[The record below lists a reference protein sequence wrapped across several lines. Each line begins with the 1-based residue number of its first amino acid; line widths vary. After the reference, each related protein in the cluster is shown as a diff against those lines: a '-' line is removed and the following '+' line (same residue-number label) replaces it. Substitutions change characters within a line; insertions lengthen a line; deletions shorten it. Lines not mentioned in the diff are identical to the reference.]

1 MGGRQAKPAGQTHIT
16 GMKAQFQ
23 SPDAARP
30 RPAAPPGSRLYA
42 IGDIHGRLDLLKRLL
57 NLIRDDAA
65 RSTSPRKAVIYLG
78 DYVDRGSDSKGVIDL
93 LLSRPMKNAGF
104 EEIHLMGNHE
114 DVLLQ
119 FLADVRCGPDWFAY
133 GGLETL
139 ASYGVRP
146 PRFSTAA
153 DDLDRAQREFAE
165 RIPQDHLEFIRGM
178 KLSHEEGGY
187 VFVHAGVRPGVAL
200 ADQTGQDLMWIREE
214 FLESNADFG
223 KLVVHGH
230 TITDAP
236 QVAANRIGIDTGA
249 FYSGKLTALAL
260 EGVERAFIQT

>member
-1 MGGRQAKPAGQTHIT
+1 
-16 GMKAQFQ
+16 MKAQFQ
-23 SPDAARP
+23 SRDAARP

-57 NLIRDDAA
+57 TLIRDDAA
-65 RSTSPRKAVIYLG
+65 RRPSARKAVIYLG
-78 DYVDRGSDSKGVIDL
+78 DYVDRGPDSKGVIDL
-93 LLSRPMKNAGF
+93 LLSRPMQNAGF

-114 DVLLQ
+114 DALLQ
-119 FLADVRCGPDWFAY
+119 FFADARSGPNWFAY

-146 PRFSTAA
+146 PRFSTAEE
-153 DDLDRAQREFAE
+153 DLNRAQREFAD
-165 RIPQDHLEFIRGM
+165 RIPRDHLDFIRRM

-200 ADQTGQDLMWIREE
+200 AEQIGQDLMWIRDE
-214 FLESNADFG
+214 FLNSTADFG

-230 TITDAP
+230 TISDAP
-236 QVAANRIGIDTGA
+236 QVLPNRIGIDTGA

-260 EGVERAFIQT
+260 EGEEREFLQTGSASPG

>member
-1 MGGRQAKPAGQTHIT
+1 
-16 GMKAQFQ
+16 MKAPFQ
-23 SPDAARP
+23 SPNAART
-30 RPAAPPGSRLYA
+30 RPEAPPGSRLYA

-57 NLIRDDAA
+57 TLIRDDAA

-93 LLSRPMKNAGF
+93 LLTRPMKNAGF

-114 DVLLQ
+114 DAMLQ
-119 FLADVRCGPDWFAY
+119 FLADARSGLNWFAY

-146 PRFSTAA
+146 PRFSAA
-153 DDLDRAQREFAE
+153 EDDLNRAQRELAE
-165 RIPQDHLEFIRGM
+165 RMPRDHLEFIRHM

-187 VFVHAGVRPGVAL
+187 VFVHAGMRPGVAL
-200 ADQTGQDLMWIREE
+200 ADQIGQDLMWIREE
-214 FLESNADFG
+214 FLESTVDFG

-230 TITDAP
+230 TISDAP
-236 QVAANRIGIDTGA
+236 QVLPNRIGIDTGA

-260 EGVERAFIQT
+260 EGAEREFIQTGSALPG